1 MQPSADVAVVGAG
14 IVGLSTAR
22 ALRDRGLHV
31 TVYERHAPGGG
42 QSAGRTRIFRLNHAD
57 ARLVALAQ
65 RARLIWRRWED
76 EYGVSLIGRDG
87 VLVAGPTAPA
97 RRDGLRQAGE
107 HGAWVDAAEQAAC
120 LPLLRP
126 FAGPVLLDAGGGPI
140 RTDEAIRVLAG
151 DLREALR
158 QTEVL
163 AVRPV
168 PGPAVELLTPQGSHG
183 HDAAV
188 LCAGQD
194 TVRLARQFGLDLPI
208 ELSLHLRATFRV
220 HGTPPDRMSCL
231 QDSSGEYADTAYGS
245 PYPSRDMFA
254 LGLSGGT
261 GELAADDTD
270 LALERFDEIRRRAC
284 AYVRAAL
291 PGLRPEPIHDVTC
304 WVTRLPWGS
313 DGVAAW
319 TTNAITTIAGNNLFK
334 HAPAVGELLA
344 DAVCAGDVPEILRP
358 ATELGRSRP
367 ASGSSSTAAGR
378 PERRLSA

>member
-1 MQPSADVAVVGAG
+1 MRASADIAVVGAG

-42 QSAGRTRIFRLNHAD
+42 QSAGHTRIFRLNHSD
-57 ARLVALAQ
+57 ARLVRLAQ
-65 RARLIWRRWED
+65 RAALIWRRWED

-87 VLVAGPTAPA
+87 VLVAGPAAAA
-97 RRDGLRQAGE
+97 RHDGLREAGE
-107 HGAWVDAAEQAAC
+107 DGAWVDAAEQAAC
-120 LPLLRP
+120 LPVLRP
-126 FAGPVLLDAGGGPI
+126 LAGPVLLDAGGGPI
-140 RTDEAIRVLAG
+140 RTERAIGMLAR
-151 DLREALR
+151 DLRAALR
-158 QTEVL
+158 RAEVL

-168 PGPAVELLTPQGSHG
+168 AGPGVELLTPQGSHR

-194 TVRLARQFGLDLPI
+194 TVRLARQFDLEVRI

-220 HGTPPDRMSCL
+220 RGTPPDRMSCL
-231 QDSSGEYADTAYGS
+231 QDASLQFGDTVYGS
-245 PYPSRDMFA
+245 PYPSRDLFA
-254 LGLSGGT
+254 VGLSGAT
-261 GELAADDTD
+261 GELAAGDTR
-270 LALERFDEIRRRAC
+270 LALERVDEIRRRVS

-291 PGLRPEPIHDVTC
+291 VGLEPEPVHDVTC
-304 WVTRLPWGS
+304 WVTRPPWGS

-319 TTNAITTIAGNNLFK
+319 NANAITTIAGNNLFK
-334 HAPAVGELLA
+334 HAPALGELLA

-358 ATELGRSRP
+358 ESELGRARP
-367 ASGSSSTAAGR
+367 ASAGP